1 LLAHLSAPLFAFLQ
15 AAPAGLAE
23 HKITS
28 IFNPLTTPAKTEFNM
43 GMLEFAITGAIFA
56 VVAGLLIYTMIRFRQ
71 RRHDDGRQEPPQ
83 IYGSNQIE
91 AAWTVIPILIVFVI
105 AGVSARSV
113 WGVEDAS
120 PPKNTVHVSVIGHQ
134 FWWEV
139 RYPFYNIVTANEIH
153 IPVSHDREHA
163 AYFELQSDD
172 VIHSLWIPE
181 LGGKTDLI
189 PNRVNHMWMDPSE
202 AGIFWGSC
210 TEFCGVQHAN
220 MLLQVVAEEPEDFA
234 KWVAAQQAPQP
245 TPTEISAGQKR
256 FQIAGC
262 WACHSVKGTHFNG
275 AVGPDLT
282 HLMSR
287 RQIGSGVLENTPA
300 NLQAWVVN
308 PQHAKP
314 GCLMPQSKL
323 SDANLNDLVAYLETL
338 K

>member
-1 LLAHLSAPLFAFLQ
+1 LLATILAFFQ
-15 AAPAGLAE
+15 AQPSGLPE
-23 HKITS
+23 HKITNM
-28 IFNPLTTPAKTEFNM
+28 FNPLTTPAKVEFNM

-56 VVAGLLIYTMIRFRQ
+56 VVGGLLIYTMIRFR
-71 RRHDDGRQEPPQ
+71 RRGNDDSRQEPPQ

-120 PPKNTVHVSVIGHQ
+120 PPANALHVTVIGHQ
-134 FWWEV
+134 YWWEV
-139 RYPFYNIVTANEIH
+139 HYPFYNVTTANEIH
-153 IPVSHDREHA
+153 VPVSRNRDRA
-163 AYFELQSDD
+163 SYFELKSTD

-220 MLLQVVAEEPEDFA
+220 MLIQVVAQEPADFD
-234 KWVAAQQAPQP
+234 KWIAEQQQGQP
-245 TPTEISAGQKR
+245 VPTEISAGQKR
-256 FQIAGC
+256 FQMAGC
-262 WACHSVKGTHFNG
+262 WACHAVKGTRFNG
-275 AVGPDLT
+275 KIGPDLT

-287 RQIGSGVLENTPA
+287 REIGSGVLHNTPE
-300 NLQAWVVN
+300 NLRAWIIN
-308 PQHAKP
+308 PQ
-314 GCLMPQSKL
+314 QSKEGCAMPPSKL
-323 SDANLNDLVAYLETL
+323 APDKLDELVAYLETL